1 MKVASVANSKRHI
14 NLIPWGAE
22 TPQGTNVGLR
32 YNFTPQKNPFT
43 AAMCIPGLNQLEHKS
58 IGNK

>member
-22 TPQGTNVGLR
+22 TPQGTNVGLITQTI
-32 YNFTPQKNPFT
+32 N
-43 AAMCIPGLNQLEHKS
+43 IGLHS
-58 IGNK
+58 

>member
-22 TPQGTNVGLR
+22 TPQGTNVGLIIAVLSQ
-32 YNFTPQKNPFT
+32 PPLILVESSLKPLHL
-43 AAMCIPGLNQLEHKS
+43 MI
-58 IGNK
+58 